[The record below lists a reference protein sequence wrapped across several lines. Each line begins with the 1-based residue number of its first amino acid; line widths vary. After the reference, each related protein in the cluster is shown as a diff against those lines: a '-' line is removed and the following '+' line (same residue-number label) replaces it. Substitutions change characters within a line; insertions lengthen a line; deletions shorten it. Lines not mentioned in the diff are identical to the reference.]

1 MKKIDV
7 HLSRSF
13 ISIMIIGGLFSFG
26 VAAIGM
32 WFSSRCWPSVVD
44 EEGIT
49 MRNKKKVY
57 WKDITSIQPVRVV
70 SSSGTRMTGRLDL
83 IFGKTTVK
91 IVPHS
96 IKEGQEVMNFISH
109 ILGVEVETG

>member
-7 HLSRSF
+7 HFSGSF

-44 EEGIT
+44 EDGIT
-49 MRNKKKVY
+49 MRNKKRVS
-57 WKDITSIQPVRVV
+57 WNELTAIQPVRVV
-70 SSSGTRMTGRLDL
+70 SSSGRRITGRLDL
-83 IFGKTTVK
+83 VFGKTTVK

-96 IKEGQEVMNFISH
+96 IKDGQDVMDFIAH
-109 ILGVEVETG
+109 ILGVDVETG